1 MSELLIEV
9 LKAASSMFLSALVI
23 LGLYLYARSKAPK
36 NPAGEKLKVYACGES
51 YPLQKASIADANL
64 FVAIWKDV
72 FKPYYRRMREKGH
85 TGVLSDW
92 LMWMILFLTMF
103 FVLLLLMGGIP

>member
-1 MSELLIEV
+1 
-9 LKAASSMFLSALVI
+9 
-23 LGLYLYARSKAPK
+23 
-36 NPAGEKLKVYACGES
+36 
-51 YPLQKASIADANL
+51 
-64 FVAIWKDV
+64 VAIWKDV

-103 FVLLLLMGGIP
+103 FVLLLLMGGMP